1 MCLGVSMKVGQGE
14 RLVQRARNVIELW
27 RTVGEV

>member
-14 RLVQRARNVIELW
+14 RLVQRTPDVIELW
-27 RTVGEV
+27 RSVGEV